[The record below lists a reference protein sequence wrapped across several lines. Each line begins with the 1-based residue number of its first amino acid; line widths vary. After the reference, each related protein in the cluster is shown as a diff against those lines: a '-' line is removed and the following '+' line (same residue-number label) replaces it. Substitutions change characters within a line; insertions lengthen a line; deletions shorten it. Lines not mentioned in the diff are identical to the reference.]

1 MVLDHS
7 ALGLMESH
15 TELIVHLILG
25 LLQVSIERMV
35 TKVFHHEVICWG
47 CHIVIHEWILVSI
60 SIKVIVVVDDAVTL
74 THRFDRLKE
83 RIHIGRVLLLRYLFI
98 GLIFSNLFWLLLLLF
113 VTLLSLLLIHHGILL
128 VRFLWS
134 CLYGISIKLNSYLFL
149 SLPFL
154 QKNLLLSD
162 LFLFSFDLLG
172 RFLWY
177 LWLWG
182 QVIQLYIDLNAWVIF
197 HGDSFG
203 SNLLLFILF
212 SLWFALHTWL
222 LAYSFFVLSRL
233 LAVFVQL
240 SAFLQLQKR
249 KSNHILL
256 LFVDLGLDLLTEH
269 MNIWGHESVRLLFSR
284 YSIRQ
289 LCRVPRLPLDLHT
302 LVELLSKRLH
312 CIELREALLILLIC
326 YLLDRAYR

>member
-7 ALGLMESH
+7 TLGLMESH
-15 TELIVHLILG
+15 AELIVHLILG

-74 THRFDRLKE
+74 THCFDRLKE
-83 RIHIGRVLLLRYLFI
+83 RIHIGRVLLLWYLFI
-98 GLIFSNLFWLLLLLF
+98 SLIFSNLFWLLLLLF

-162 LFLFSFDLLG
+162 LFLFSFDLLS

-177 LWLWG
+177 LWL
-182 QVIQLYIDLNAWVIF
+182 
-197 HGDSFG
+197 
-203 SNLLLFILF
+203 
-212 SLWFALHTWL
+212 
-222 LAYSFFVLSRL
+222 
-233 LAVFVQL
+233 
-240 SAFLQLQKR
+240 
-249 KSNHILL
+249 
-256 LFVDLGLDLLTEH
+256 
-269 MNIWGHESVRLLFSR
+269 
-284 YSIRQ
+284 
-289 LCRVPRLPLDLHT
+289 
-302 LVELLSKRLH
+302 
-312 CIELREALLILLIC
+312 
-326 YLLDRAYR
+326 